1 MVNQMADRFEVKLTG
16 FKELNDVLVQMGEDL
31 CYAKTARRVL
41 IPAVKAAMQPV
52 YQSAKMLVPYDENNT
67 SSKHLRDTVRLNARV
82 PSPKDQRSMYADK
95 NAVAIA
101 IVSVRSDDRAL
112 SQEFGNAQ
120 VSAQPYIR
128 PALEG
133 NVDRVLRILSS
144 FLTYKLTH
152 YKSRK

>member
-1 MVNQMADRFEVKLTG
+1 MASPVEVKLTG
-16 FKELNDVLVQMGEDL
+16 FKELNDILVQMGEDL

-52 YQSAKMLVPYDENNT
+52 LQSAKLLVPFDENNT
-67 SSKHLRDTVRLNARV
+67 STKHLRDTIKLYARV
-82 PSPKDQRSMYADK
+82 PTNKDQRSMYADK
-95 NAVAIA
+95 NAVAIGV
-101 IVSVRSDDRAL
+101 VSVLSDKRAL

-120 VSAQPYIR
+120 VSGQPYIR
-128 PALEG
+128 PALES
-133 NVDRVLRILSS
+133 NISRVLNILGA

>member
-1 MVNQMADRFEVKLTG
+1 MADRFEVKLTG

-52 YQSAKMLVPYDENNT
+52 LQSARLLVPFDENNDT
-67 SSKHLRDTVRLNARV
+67 TKHLRDTLRLNARV
-82 PSPKDQRSMYADK
+82 PTQKDQRSMYADK

-101 IVSVRSDDRAL
+101 IVSVKSDKRAI
-112 SQEFGNAQ
+112 SQEFGNHQ
-120 VSAQPYIR
+120 VTGKPYIR

-133 NVDRVLRILSS
+133 NIDRVLRILSS
-144 FLTYKLTH
+144 FLTYKLQH
-152 YKSRK
+152 YKSRT

>member
-1 MVNQMADRFEVKLTG
+1 MVNQMANPTVVKLEG
-16 FKELNDVLVQMGEDL
+16 FKELNDLLVQMGEDL

-52 YQSAKMLVPYDENNT
+52 YQTARALVPYDENNT
-67 SSKHLRDTVRLNARV
+67 SSKHLRDTLRLNARV
-82 PSPKDQRSMYADK
+82 PSAKDQRSIYADK
-95 NAVAIA
+95 DAVAIA

-120 VSAQPYIR
+120 VSAKPYIR
-128 PALEG
+128 PALES
-133 NVDRVLRILSS
+133 NINRVLNILSS

>member
-1 MVNQMADRFEVKLTG
+1 MVNQMANPTEVKLEG
-16 FKELNDVLVQMGEDL
+16 FKELNDLLVQMGEDL

-52 YQSAKMLVPYDENNT
+52 LQTTKALVPFDEKNT
-67 SSKHLRDTVRLNARV
+67 TTKHLRDTVRLNVRV
-82 PSPKDQRSMYADK
+82 PTPKDQRSMYADK
-95 NAVAIA
+95 NAVAIG

-128 PALEG
+128 PALES
-133 NVDRVLRILSS
+133 NISRVLNILGS